1 MFLDTT
7 QVLIKMYCAIWSSNK
22 KDGHLTPARS
32 LVGTTTKKLG
42 TIIMMPTLTDEET

>member
-1 MFLDTT
+1 MFLHTT
-7 QVLIKMYCAIWSSNK
+7 QVLIKKYWAIWSSNK

-42 TIIMMPTLTDEET
+42 SIIIMPTLTDEET